1 MIDFL
6 DVAFVFEVNFRRGS
20 FFRSNQI
27 HGGRLMESPVR
38 VFAYGSLRTNLGVS
52 SLRVFLKLYLAY
64 PVQLVNVLKELDIA
78 PDSVQLAMVN
88 HRAVPKTGIIRP
100 GDRIAL
106 FPKEYPIFA
115 DWVSLRMPGTERPA
129 DLDGD

>member
-6 DVAFVFEVNFRRGS
+6 DVAIVFGVNFQRCS
-20 FFRSNQI
+20 LFRSNQI
-27 HGGRLMESPVR
+27 HGGRLMEPPVR
-38 VFAYGSLRTNLGVS
+38 VFAYGSLRTNLGVP
-52 SLRVFLKLYLAY
+52 SLRGLAKLNLVY
-64 PVQLVNVLKELDIA
+64 PIPLVEVLKGLDIA

-88 HRAVPKTGIIRP
+88 HRAVPKTRIIRP

-115 DWVSLRMPGTERPA
+115 DWVSLRMPGMERPA
-129 DLDGD
+129 DLSGE